1 MDNKEKTY
9 TTDWKF
15 FKNYIIYVN
24 ERNTKVDEDKYE
36 KKCYIGLL
44 DQSQKRLDLLSNRI
58 DKSLYTIYIHNSY
71 LDVLDLDFVKKYEES
86 NKSLLDC
93 EDFTLYK
100 TSEFKIEDKRISFLV
115 YIMSSFFH
123 INNLHTNLIA
133 TEDNFDFVKNKD
145 YNIHQLYIDDLF
157 LYILLK
163 AIQLIR
169 TPSNLKHNF
178 INELIKEYNLALKYY
193 CKRLENLHL
202 KTTSEN
208 FMNLFSHNS
217 YLFSSIENV
226 NESIFTKDITLE
238 YENSIDIK
246 DYYSDFTES
255 DISLMLTIVCNLF
268 KNNFQGDNYKK
279 NTFKTVKDD
288 YSYIHLK
295 NKFDERIINIDNTF
309 ENIYS
314 HIKKYTKDDNSDKD
328 KGKDIYSNTD
338 TIAIT
343 LKYIEEINY
352 CIFLLKDLR
361 SELKKFF
368 PTNIKSDT
376 RTKINSLREHI
387 RNSINS
393 LNASSRILNIL
404 LLTENTNSR
413 KNLNSKLNSYI
424 KIASLHMKSI
434 SQKLKYLYTKQDTLK
449 DLSTKSIVKFLSEEN
464 ITTANLSTLQEKLK
478 KKLKN
483 SNNATTTLLSFI
495 ELFNLEQY
503 SILDSLIII
512 NPEIKSI
519 YLELAKDINKESVN
533 NYPNPFPFII
543 SIL

>member
-1 MDNKEKTY
+1 MNNKEKTY

-24 ERNTKVDEDKYE
+24 ERNTKVDEDKYK
-36 KKCYIGLL
+36 KKCYIGLS

-58 DKSLYTIYIHNSY
+58 DKSLYTIYVHNSY
-71 LDVLDLDFVKKYEES
+71 LDVLDLDFIKKYEKS
-86 NKSLLDC
+86 NKSILDC

-169 TPSNLKHNF
+169 TPKHNF
-178 INELIKEYNLALKYY
+178 INELIEEYNLALKYY
-193 CKRLENLHL
+193 CNRLEKLHL
-202 KTTSEN
+202 KTTSGN
-208 FMNLFSHNS
+208 FMNLLDHNS

-503 SILDSLIII
+503 SIYDSLVII
-512 NPEIKSI
+512 NPEIETIYLKLINDIDKKLIKTHLGLFPFVKSI
-519 YLELAKDINKESVN
+519 L
-533 NYPNPFPFII
+533 
-543 SIL
+543 

>member
-24 ERNTKVDEDKYE
+24 ERNTKVGEDKYE
-36 KKCYIGLL
+36 KKCYIGLS

-58 DKSLYTIYIHNSY
+58 DKSVYTIYVHNSY

-86 NKSLLDC
+86 NKSILDC

-133 TEDNFDFVKNKD
+133 TEDNFDFAKNKD

-193 CKRLENLHL
+193 CDRLEKLHL

-226 NESIFTKDITLE
+226 NESIFTKNITLE
-238 YENSIDIK
+238 YENSIDVK
-246 DYYSDFTES
+246 EYYSDFT
-255 DISLMLTIVCNLF
+255 DIDILYMLRIVINIF
-268 KNNFQGDNYKK
+268 KNDIQIDNYKSYTSGTSK
-279 NTFKTVKDD
+279 KDF
-288 YSYIHLK
+288 YYAHLK
-295 NKFDERIINIDNTF
+295 NKLDVKVSNIKNTIENIHFLLQKYTIEYNPEIDTTVILLNSLEIIN
-309 ENIYS
+309 
-314 HIKKYTKDDNSDKD
+314 H
-328 KGKDIYSNTD
+328 
-338 TIAIT
+338 
-343 LKYIEEINY
+343 
-352 CIFLLKDLR
+352 CIFLLKALR
-361 SELKKFF
+361 SELKQFIFLIESNDKDLID
-368 PTNIKSDT
+368 NV
-376 RTKINSLREHI
+376 NSLLETIKHSVSSLNTSSKNPNSREKLI
-387 RNSINS
+387 TKLVSSINE
-393 LNASSRILNIL
+393 ASSHIDDLFKKTNL
-404 LLTENTNSR
+404 LSAKPKSIIDEA
-413 KNLNSKLNSYI
+413 I
-424 KIASLHMKSI
+424 KIA
-434 SQKLKYLYTKQDTLK
+434 TKNNKEPMT
-449 DLSTKSIVKFLSEEN
+449 TK
-464 ITTANLSTLQEKLK
+464 NLSTLQD
-478 KKLKN
+478 KLKN
-483 SNNATTTLLSFI
+483 KLQQSQNKTTTLLSFI

-503 SILDSLIII
+503 SIFDSLVII
-512 NPEIKSI
+512 NPEIETI
-519 YLELAKDINKESVN
+519 YLELINDIDKKLIETHLGS
-533 NYPNPFPFII
+533 FPFIK